1 MNPFFRG
8 TGLLGALLLSA
19 ATVATYKKTE
29 AVQLGNPGLAMEEIQ
44 TRTELAAKS
53 EANVVP
59 APLPAASHD
68 GQLAVDA
75 YKNVQVLGHLS
86 SGEFTRLMTAM
97 TLWVAPN
104 NGCAYCHAPQRDA
117 KGEIV
122 RDEDGSPQADLNKL
136 WSDELYAKRVAR
148 RMLQMTM
155 HINGDWKQHVQK
167 TGVTC
172 YTCHRGNPVPSN
184 IWFDEPDSNNPEGA
198 MGNRAGQNA
207 PSTLTGLTSL
217 PSSSLRP
224 FLAGEDDIRVQSTEA
239 INSGNRSSIKE
250 AEWTYGL
257 MIHFSKSLGVNCT
270 YCHNTRSM
278 GVWDTSPLTRTTAW
292 YGIRMVR
299 KLNKDFLEPLAST
312 LPPERHGA
320 LGDGP
325 KLSCATCHQ
334 GAYKPLLGV
343 SMLGDY
349 AELAEAR
356 PQPEKTVVA
365 PAAAPQDGGSGA
377 VADGGVPPGKGP
389 DDAGHGSVTDAGAKA
404 PLPAT
409 SASVAPAATPP
420 SAPSAAPAAT
430 PPVAPSASSTP
441 KKSPSPAAS
450 SAPSAPTGTSAPTP
464 SAH

>member
-1 MNPFFRG
+1 MNPFVRG
-8 TGLLGALLLSA
+8 TGLLGGLLLSA
-19 ATVATYKKTE
+19 ATVAAYKHTD
-29 AVQLGNPGLAMEEIQ
+29 AVQLGNAGLAMEQIQ
-44 TRTELAAKS
+44 AREDLAAKAR
-53 EANVVP
+53 ANVVP
-59 APLPAASHD
+59 AALPAASSD

-75 YKNVQVLGHLS
+75 YQNVQVLGHLS

-117 KGEIV
+117 NGEIV
-122 RDEDGSPQADLNKL
+122 KDDDGSPQADLNKL

-155 HINGDWKQHVQK
+155 HINGDWKQHVSK

-184 IWFDEPDSNNPEGA
+184 IWFDEPESPHAEQALGSQ
-198 MGNRAGQNA
+198 GGLSG
-207 PSTLTGLTSL
+207 PSELVGMAAL

-224 FLAGEDDIRVQSTEA
+224 YLGGDDDIRVQSTEA
-239 INSGNRSSIKE
+239 IGSLNRSSIKQT
-250 AEWTYGL
+250 EWTYGL
-257 MIHFSKSLGVNCT
+257 MMHFSASLGVNCT

-299 KLNKDFLEPLAST
+299 NLNKDFLEPLASE
-312 LPPERHGA
+312 LPAERHGK

-349 AELAEAR
+349 MALAQAK

-365 PAAAPQDGGSGA
+365 PPAAAPAPVGDGGAPAKGA
-377 VADGGVPPGKGP
+377 DE
-389 DDAGHGSVTDAGAKA
+389 AGAKA
-404 PLPAT
+404 PPPDPGAKAPPPAS
-409 SASVAPAATPP
+409 SASGAPAATPAP
-420 SAPSAAPAAT
+420 APPASSPPKSSGPAAAPSAAA
-430 PPVAPSASSTP
+430 PPVGKPS
-441 KKSPSPAAS
+441 
-450 SAPSAPTGTSAPTP
+450 PSAP
-464 SAH
+464 